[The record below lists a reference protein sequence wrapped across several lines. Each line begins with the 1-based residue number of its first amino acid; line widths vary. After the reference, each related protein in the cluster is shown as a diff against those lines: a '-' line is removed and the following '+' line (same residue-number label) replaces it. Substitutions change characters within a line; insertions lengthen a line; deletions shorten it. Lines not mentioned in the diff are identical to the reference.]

1 MLSYEQV
8 KSKEGQ
14 FKSLVGMSVEEFELL
29 HNYYEVQWK
38 AYITHFTVSGTPRLR
53 PHRIRKDGKLENSK
67 DQLSAG
73 SFGLFILHYLKGNGL
88 QEHHAAAYH
97 MNQPQA
103 NRWIHLL
110 LALLKKTFKGLGE
123 LPERRTGKLKELL
136 QNMEQVF
143 IDGTQRDIQRPL
155 DAQAQ
160 KEHYSGKKKPI
171 K

>member
-8 KSKEGQ
+8 KSKESQ
-14 FKSLVGMSVEEFELL
+14 FKSLVGMSLEEFELL

-53 PHRIRKDGKLENSK
+53 PHRIRKDGRLENSK
-67 DQLSAG
+67 DQL
-73 SFGLFILHYLKGNGL
+73 LFILHYLKGNSL

-103 NRWIHLL
+103 NLWIHLL
-110 LALLKKTFKGLGE
+110 LALLKKMFKGLGE
-123 LPERRTGKLKELL
+123 LPERRAGKLKELL
-136 QNMEQVF
+136 QNMEQIF
-143 IDGTQRDIQRPL
+143 IDGTERDILRPL
-155 DAQAQ
+155 DTQAQ